1 MPIHNCIPNQSLVKP
16 SMKSYSD
23 HNEMKY
29 KHINLQSRKLSDLL
43 EKKEKKPSSTVD
55 VINKPLFESVELWLE
70 IFFNSSPL
78 LFFSSYMQKGNFR
91 QYITT
96 NTIVEPFI

>member
-1 MPIHNCIPNQSLVKP
+1 
-16 SMKSYSD
+16 
-23 HNEMKY
+23 MKY

-70 IFFNSSPL
+70 IFLIHHPCCSFPPTCRKEI
-78 LFFSSYMQKGNFR
+78 YV
-91 QYITT
+91 YITT
-96 NTIVEPFI
+96 TTVVEPLI